1 MLSRYLKSRGT
12 AAPDPI
18 LQRQEALI
26 YCRAVYASMP
36 DWYKIADAKGQLL
49 LTINGIFV
57 TVLSG
62 LVLLRPDELIVRKS
76 QLTWIAW
83 MFIIGAA
90 IAVGYSIIC
99 AIICLHSRLSNADM
113 DKHHASF
120 QYLDSEGRSHYHP
133 AVTFWF
139 GTVARFKNEHEGRD
153 LLLNSSSKFELSAIA
168 DEILLFVPNVLAKHQ
183 WANRGW
189 AAAGCALLL
198 TLAAAI
204 TIVAS
209 T

>member
-1 MLSRYLKSRGT
+1 MLSRYFKCRGT
-12 AAPDPI
+12 TVPDPI

-26 YCRAVYASMP
+26 YCRAVYASML
-36 DWYKIADAKGQLL
+36 DWYKVADAKGQLL

-62 LVLLRPDELIVRKS
+62 LVLLRPDELIARKS
-76 QLTWIAW
+76 QLTWVAW
-83 MFIIGAA
+83 MFIVGAA
-90 IAVGYSIIC
+90 VAVGCSIIC
-99 AIICLHSRLSNADM
+99 AIICMHSRLSNSRM

-120 QYLDSEGRSHYHP
+120 QYIDSEGRAHYRP

-139 GTVARFKNEHEGRD
+139 GTLARFRNKQEGRG
-153 LLLNSSSKFELSAIA
+153 LLLNSSGEFELSAIA
-168 DEILLFVPNVLAKHQ
+168 DEILLFAPNVLAKHQ
-183 WANRGW
+183 WVNRGW
-189 AAAGCALLL
+189 AAAGGALLL